1 MKPRLRLRVIVTILA
16 LFVGTGM
23 VVSAVQA
30 SDMAVK
36 MAAAGDSGS
45 FGANGCTACGGDDGN
60 GNQADC
66 LPACVAA
73 SLGLLPSTVVVALNA
88 AGSPRTSPYA
98 APRGSSG
105 IPEPSPPRLSVLG

>member
-16 LFVGTGM
+16 LFVGMGM
-23 VVSAVQA
+23 VLSAVQA

-66 LPACVAA
+66 PPACVAA
-73 SLGLLPSTVVVALNA
+73 AIGLLPAQSAIAVNVAD
-88 AGSPRTSPYA
+88 SPSFASAVP
-98 APRGSSG
+98 PRGSAG
-105 IPEPSPPRLSVLG
+105 APDPSPPRLSIHG